1 MSDFSLTTF
10 SSKGT
15 DSAYNSGKLPQIENA
30 LAAVAKGE
38 TSLGIKAKNGVV
50 IATEKKLSSPLM
62 DATSINKIQLLC
74 NHIGAVYSGLGP
86 DFRLLCQKTRKLIQT
101 YWVTYQEPI
110 TVATQCRETSNH
122 IQ

>member
-15 DSAYNSGKLPQIENA
+15 LWGYALGKLPQIENA

-38 TSLGIKAKNGVV
+38 TSLGIKATDGVV

-62 DATSINKIQLLC
+62 DQTSINKIQLFAT
-74 NHIGAVYSGLGP
+74 HIAG
-86 DFRLLCQKTRKLIQT
+86 I
-101 YWVTYQEPI
+101 
-110 TVATQCRETSNH
+110 
-122 IQ
+122 